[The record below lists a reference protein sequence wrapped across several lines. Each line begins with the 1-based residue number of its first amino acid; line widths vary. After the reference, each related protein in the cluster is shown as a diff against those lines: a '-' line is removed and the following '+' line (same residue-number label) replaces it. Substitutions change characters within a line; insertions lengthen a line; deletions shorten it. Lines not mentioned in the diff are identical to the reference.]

1 MKKGFYL
8 SGVALSDVGNV
19 RKRNED
25 AFAECPNEQLFVL
38 ADGMGGHRGGD
49 VASRAC
55 VHGFC
60 AIVKD
65 ALEHHVAPP
74 SPESACRIVSV
85 AIEEINRIIYRMG
98 QQDHLLKGMGT
109 TLCALLGLG
118 DYVVYAHVGDSRIY
132 LYSDGSL
139 EQLTEDHSLL
149 QELVGMGQ
157 ISSEE
162 VASSPYKNVLTRAV
176 GTEPA
181 VDPSVKY
188 LNLKGGERFLIC
200 SDGLTEH
207 VSPEEIAILLG
218 SKKTQEEVASTLV
231 QTAISRGGHDN
242 ITLLLLKVTPAP
254 SDG

>member
-8 SGVALSDVGNV
+8 KGVALTDVGNV

-65 ALEHHVAPP
+65 AIEHPVAPP

-109 TLCALLGLG
+109 TLCALLAFGEFA
-118 DYVVYAHVGDSRIY
+118 VYAHVGDSRIY
-132 LYSDGSL
+132 LFKDGHL
-139 EQLTEDHSLL
+139 EQLTEDHSLIR
-149 QELVGMGQ
+149 ELVEMGQ
-157 ISSEE
+157 ISKEE
-162 VASSPYKNVLTRAV
+162 AIGSPYKNVLTRAV
-176 GTEPA
+176 GTEPT
-181 VDPSVKY
+181 VEPSVRY
-188 LNLKGGERFLIC
+188 LYLKGGERFLLC

-207 VSPEEIAILLG
+207 VTQEEIGSLLG
-218 SKKTQEEVASTLV
+218 SKKTREEVAKTLL
-231 QTAISRGGHDN
+231 QMAIARGGHDN
-242 ITLLLLKVTPAP
+242 ITLLLLEVE
-254 SDG
+254 

>member
-1 MKKGFYL
+1 MKKGFHL
-8 SGVALSDVGNV
+8 KGVALTDVGSV

-65 ALEHHVAPP
+65 ALEHPVAPP
-74 SPESACRIVSV
+74 SPESACRIVAV

-118 DYVVYAHVGDSRIY
+118 DYIVYAHVGDSRIY
-132 LYSDGSL
+132 LFREGKL

-157 ISSEE
+157 ISSAEA
-162 VASSPYKNVLTRAV
+162 VGSPYKNVLTRAV
-176 GTEPA
+176 GTEPT
-181 VDPSVKY
+181 VDPTVRY
-188 LNLKGGERFLIC
+188 LNLKGGERFLLC

-207 VSPEEIAILLG
+207 VKQEEIASLLG
-218 SKKTQEEVASTLV
+218 SDKNREEVARVLL
-231 QTAISRGGHDN
+231 QMAISRGGHDN
-242 ITLLLLKVTPAP
+242 ITLLLLEAE
-254 SDG
+254 